1 MNDHEKVQWIE
12 SGQAQWDMACFMAKR
27 EKKTVREM
35 MDRITP
41 FWKTYDAMLA
51 EMEGDE
57 A

>member
-1 MNDHEKVQWIE
+1 
-12 SGQAQWDMACFMAKR
+12 MAKR